1 MLNESYAECL
11 IKKKPPGPAPLIKI
25 LLAVGLL
32 ITAGSIL
39 LFGLAGFIAFAA
51 MCAFAYHTIQNLNV
65 EYEYLLVDKIFS
77 VDRILNKMRRKK
89 AAEYTLED
97 IQVIAPENSGRI
109 REYDNQ
115 VKKVS
120 DYTSGD
126 AGAVRYAFI
135 YTKSGAGEQVLF
147 EPDDKMLRC
156 IKQMAPRKMFEN

>member
-89 AAEYTLED
+89 
-97 IQVIAPENSGRI
+97 VIAPETSGRI

-135 YTKSGAGEQVLF
+135 YTKSGAGEKVLF

>member
-39 LFGLAGFIAFAA
+39 LFGLAGFI
-51 MCAFAYHTIQNLNV
+51 AYHTIQNLNV

-135 YTKSGAGEQVLF
+135 YTKSGAGEKVLF